1 MNKRSMSRRSERN
14 VSRDQ
19 PMRRAISV
27 SNRAENLKVS
37 DSMRATAT
45 TDTPAEAALGINIV
59 KKRGRPPGA
68 KSKKTLSLN
77 K

>member
-1 MNKRSMSRRSERN
+1 
-14 VSRDQ
+14 
-19 PMRRAISV
+19 MRRAISV
-27 SNRAENLKVS
+27 SNKADNLKVS
-37 DSMRATAT
+37 DSLRNTTA
-45 TDTPAEAALGINIV
+45 TDTPAEAALNLNIV